1 MPDDVVERQRLLE
14 EAERRRRAAEAL
26 VEVARAISQ
35 SLDVADVADRIT
47 ESVRELLAVTNSALF
62 EARLETQEI
71 VSLSLK
77 GDHGQR
83 TGTDPIVYRIGF
95 GAAGMAAK
103 ERQPIVTAD
112 LLQDPRIPQPPEQ
125 RARMER
131 APFRAVMALP
141 LLVQEHMV
149 GVLVLG
155 DRSGRVFSDEEVR
168 LAQAFADHA
177 AVAIRNAR
185 LFAENARLLEEA
197 RRHEGGL
204 AAKSAVLE
212 ATLENMGQGL
222 ATVDADLRLTAWN
235 SRLCDLLGLPPDLL
249 REGCTFADV
258 VRHVAEQGEYGPGA
272 VEDIVAERIALAG
285 RIGLF
290 RTERKRPNGVVI
302 EMEKNSMRGGGFVL
316 TYSDITARKRAEAE
330 LTQAKEA
337 AEAASR
343 AKSEFLAN
351 MSHEIRTP
359 MNGILG
365 MTELALDSELTGEQR
380 EYLLAV
386 KTSADALLTIIND
399 ILDFSKIEAGKLEFD
414 FVDFLLRDCLGDAL
428 KAVAVR
434 ADAKGLELT
443 YEVAPDVPDALRGDP
458 GRLRQVVLNLV
469 GNGIKFTERGEVV
482 LRVTR
487 SGRPGDGVGLSFT
500 ISDTGIG
507 IPPEKLARVFEPF
520 TQTDTSSTRLYG
532 GTGLGLTISTQ
543 LVARMGG
550 AITVESEVGQGSVF
564 RFDAWLQPAQ
574 TAAAPV
580 APPPVLDGLPVLI
593 VDDNATNRRILE
605 DTVRF
610 WGMRPTGASSAA
622 HGLAAIAAA
631 TEPFA
636 LILLD
641 ANMPDVDGFTFAER
655 LGATARSRG
664 ATIMMLSSAGQRG
677 DAARCR
683 ELGIKAYL
691 LKPVKRS
698 DLLQAVVA
706 ALSLPT
712 DAAAHR
718 PLVTRHT
725 MREDR
730 VSLRVLLAEDNRVNQ
745 RLATRLLEKQGHRV
759 TVAANGQDAVSAWAD
774 SAEPGTP
781 FDVIFMDVQMPVLD
795 GLQATGTIR
804 EAEQQTGR
812 HVPIVAMTAH
822 AMQGDRER
830 CLAAG
835 MDDYLSKPL
844 VQKDLA
850 DLLARLATGRLAA
863 ASQAAREPVE
873 EDAPPSW
880 NPDAALAGLDGDRD
894 ILGEIV
900 AALIETAPASIAA
913 IRGAARSGDPAAL
926 ADAAHSLKGAV
937 STVAAAPAHGAAARL
952 ESLAR
957 AGDLAGAL
965 EQCDPLEREMARLV
979 AALQSFD
986 DPAPA

>member
-14 EAERRRRAAEAL
+14 QAERRRRAAEAL
-26 VEVARAISQ
+26 VEVAHAISQ

-47 ESVRELLAVTNSALF
+47 ESVRDLLAVTNSALF

-131 APFRAVMALP
+131 APFRAVLALP
-141 LLVQEHMV
+141 LLVQDHMV

-185 LFAENARLLEEA
+185 LFAENARLLAEA
-197 RRHEGGL
+197 RRH
-204 AAKSAVLE
+204 
-212 ATLENMGQGL
+212 
-222 ATVDADLRLTAWN
+222 
-235 SRLCDLLGLPPDLL
+235 
-249 REGCTFADV
+249 
-258 VRHVAEQGEYGPGA
+258 
-272 VEDIVAERIALAG
+272 
-285 RIGLF
+285 
-290 RTERKRPNGVVI
+290 
-302 EMEKNSMRGGGFVL
+302 
-316 TYSDITARKRAEAE
+316 EAE

-414 FVDFLLRDCLGDAL
+414 SVDFLLRDCLGDAL

-469 GNGIKFTERGEVV
+469 GNAIKFTEHGEVV
-482 LRVTR
+482 LRVAR
-487 SGRPGDGVGLSFT
+487 SARPGDGVGLSVT

-507 IPPEKLARVFEPF
+507 IPPEKLARIFEPF
-520 TQTDTSSTRLYG
+520 TQADSSSTRVYG

-550 AITVESEVGQGSVF
+550 AIAVESEVGRGSVF
-564 RFDAWLQPAQ
+564 RFDAWFRPAQ
-574 TAAAPV
+574 TPAAPS
-580 APPPVLDGLPVLI
+580 APPPVLEGLSVLI

-605 DTVRF
+605 DTVRV

-641 ANMPDVDGFTFAER
+641 ANMPDVDGFMFAER

-683 ELGIKAYL
+683 ELGIRAYL

-698 DLLQAVVA
+698 DLLQAIVA
-706 ALSLPT
+706 ALSLPA

-725 MREDR
+725 MREER
-730 VSLRVLLAEDNRVNQ
+730 ASLRVLLAEDNRVNQ
-745 RLATRLLEKQGHRV
+745 RLATRLLEKQGHHV
-759 TVAANGQDAVSAWAD
+759 TVAANGQDAVSAWAE
-774 SAEPGTP
+774 AERAAP
-781 FDVIFMDVQMPVLD
+781 FDLIFMDVQMPVLD
-795 GLQATGTIR
+795 GFQATGAIR
-804 EAEQQTGR
+804 EAEQRTGR
-812 HVPIVAMTAH
+812 RVPIVAMTAH

-844 VQKDLA
+844 AQKDLV
-850 DLLARLATGRLAA
+850 DLLARLATGRLAV
-863 ASQAAREPVE
+863 ASQAEPGPVG
-873 EDAPPSW
+873 DDVPPSW

-913 IRGAARSGDPAAL
+913 IRGAAKAGDAAAL
-926 ADAAHSLKGAV
+926 ADAAHAVKGAV
-937 STVAAAPAHGAAARL
+937 STVAAGPAHGVAARL

-957 AGDLAGAL
+957 AGDLAGAI

-979 AALQSFD
+979 ATLRRLD